1 MLRVMDSL
9 ELSLNTAVQRYEAKL
24 EGSVV
29 AFIEY
34 RDDSSARSLTH
45 TKVND
50 NLEGQ
55 GISSQLVKFALEEI
69 KSSGSSLVPM
79 CPFVAASTRSWSHQ
93 RTERCNSSMK
103 KGRHSSAAPTVS
115 SSVRC

>member
-9 ELSLNTAVQRYEAKL
+9 ELNLNPAAQRYEAKL

-55 GISSQLVKFALEEI
+55 GIGSQLVKFALEEI

-79 CPFVAASTRSWSHQ
+79 CQFVAAYVQ
-93 RTERCNSSMK
+93 RHREY
-103 KGRHSSAAPTVS
+103 AELVAPAH
-115 SSVRC
+115 RAL

>member
-1 MLRVMDSL
+1 MLSAMESL
-9 ELSLNTAVQRYEAKL
+9 ELTHNPATQRYEAKL
-24 EGSVV
+24 EGKVI

-34 RDDSSARSLTH
+34 RDTSSVRSLTH

-69 KSSGSSLVPM
+69 KSSDSGLVPM
-79 CPFVAASTRSWSHQ
+79 CPFVAAYVQ
-93 RTERCNSSMK
+93 RHREY
-103 KGRHSSAAPTVS
+103 AELVAPAH
-115 SSVRC
+115 RAL

>member
-1 MLRVMDSL
+1 MLSIMESL
-9 ELSLNTAVQRYEAKL
+9 ELSINPTAQRYEAKQ
-24 EGSVV
+24 GGNVV

-45 TKVND
+45 TKVNE

-55 GISSQLVKFALEEI
+55 GIGSQLVKFALEEI

-79 CPFVAASTRSWSHQ
+79 CPFVATYVQ
-93 RTERCNSSMK
+93 RHREY
-103 KGRHSSAAPTVS
+103 AELVAPAHRTL
-115 SSVRC
+115 